1 MCPLGIHNT
10 KGTLQTTLI
19 KTSSKIVFH
28 RIELLKYNIFF
39 SFKRLY
45 LHTNQPLNNEN
56 GV

>member
-10 KGTLQTTLI
+10 QGHTTTTLI

-39 SFKRLY
+39 
-45 LHTNQPLNNEN
+45 
-56 GV
+56 

>member
-10 KGTLQTTLI
+10 QGHTTI

-39 SFKRLY
+39 
-45 LHTNQPLNNEN
+45 
-56 GV
+56 